1 MGVGTNLALQIIEPK
16 RKTDNGHRVISRGL
30 KLVTKQWMNHY
41 EGWHDKHY
49 FGVLKCFF
57 LLNAQTKGSR
67 PKPSTL
73 WWRWRVPLLNR
84 CVACALADILGKEW
98 FLSLTFFHMQKK
110 KQNKQISSFLAA
122 LIMILFTL
130 QEQKS
135 HLINLSLNLCWEF
148 VTDVNENLN
157 THSTNIFK
165 SY

>member
-1 MGVGTNLALQIIEPK
+1 
-16 RKTDNGHRVISRGL
+16 
-30 KLVTKQWMNHY
+30 
-41 EGWHDKHY
+41 
-49 FGVLKCFF
+49 
-57 LLNAQTKGSR
+57 
-67 PKPSTL
+67 
-73 WWRWRVPLLNR
+73 
-84 CVACALADILGKEW
+84 
-98 FLSLTFFHMQKK
+98 MQKK